1 MSESNQIDMNSLHN
15 TVLRETEN
23 DSLLEIKP
31 NFYQNLSDFIGNLR
45 KQEFDDVENKI
56 KDTMIEMVTE
66 LTSLLIHIRLEKISN
81 SDDFDISYLLDE
93 EKFILD
99 SLDEQNERTEMIL
112 SATINGKSKF
122 LESLAENHKIKKVV
136 IRFLDN
142 VDEIVGADLEKY
154 GPFKAE
160 DIATIPY
167 ENAQALIA
175 KNIATKVRW
184 SIFFKICTYNF
195 IAKNIATKV
204 RWED

>member
-1 MSESNQIDMNSLHN
+1 MSESNQIDINSLHN

-31 NFYQNLSDFIGNLR
+31 NFYRNLSDFIGNLR
-45 KQEFDDVENKI
+45 KQEFDGVENKI
-56 KDTMIEMVTE
+56 KDTMIEMATE
-66 LTSLLIHIRLEKISN
+66 LASLLIHIRLEKFSN
-81 SDDFDISYLLDE
+81 SANFEINHLLDE

-99 SLDEQNERTEMIL
+99 SQEEQNERTEMIL

-136 IRFLDN
+136 IRFLEG
-142 VDEIVGADLEKY
+142 VDEIIGADLEKY

-175 KNIATKVRW
+175 KK
-184 SIFFKICTYNF
+184 
-195 IAKNIATKV
+195 IATKV

>member
-1 MSESNQIDMNSLHN
+1 MSESNQIDINSLHN

-23 DSLLEIKP
+23 DSLLEINP
-31 NFYQNLSDFIGNLR
+31 NFYRFLSDFIGNLR
-45 KQEFDDVENKI
+45 KQEFDGVENKI
-56 KDTMIEMVTE
+56 KDTMIEMASE
-66 LTSLLIHIRLEKISN
+66 LTSLLIHIRLEKIFDSN
-81 SDDFDISYLLDE
+81 DYDIGHLLDE
-93 EKFILD
+93 EKYILD
-99 SLDEQNERTEMIL
+99 SQDEQNERIEMIL

-136 IRFLDN
+136 IRFLSE

-154 GPFKAE
+154 GPFNAE

-175 KNIATKVRW
+175 KKIA
-184 SIFFKICTYNF
+184 I
-195 IAKNIATKV
+195 KV

>member
-1 MSESNQIDMNSLHN
+1 MSELNQIDINSLHN

-23 DSLLEIKP
+23 ENLLEIKP
-31 NFYQNLSDFIGNLR
+31 NFYRNLSDFIGNLK
-45 KQEFDDVENKI
+45 KQEYEGVENKI
-56 KDTMIEMVTE
+56 KDTMIEMASE

-81 SDDFDISYLLDE
+81 SNDLDISYLLDE

-99 SLDEQNERTEMIL
+99 SQEEQNERTEMIL

-184 SIFFKICTYNF
+184 
-195 IAKNIATKV
+195 
-204 RWED
+204 ED

>member
-1 MSESNQIDMNSLHN
+1 MSESNQIDINSLHH
-15 TVLRETEN
+15 TVLQETEN

-31 NFYQNLSDFIGNLR
+31 NFYRNLSDFIGNLR
-45 KQEFDDVENKI
+45 KQEFDGVENKI
-56 KDTMIEMVTE
+56 KDTMIEMATE

-81 SDDFDISYLLDE
+81 SDDYEISHLLDE

-99 SLDEQNERTEMIL
+99 SQEEQNERTEMIL

-122 LESLAENHKIKKVV
+122 LELLAENHKIKKVV
-136 IRFLDN
+136 IRFLSE

-175 KNIATKVRW
+175 KK
-184 SIFFKICTYNF
+184 
-195 IAKNIATKV
+195 IATKV

>member
-1 MSESNQIDMNSLHN
+1 MSESNQIDINSLHN

-31 NFYQNLSDFIGNLR
+31 NFYRNLSDFIGNLR
-45 KQEFDDVENKI
+45 KQEFDGVENKI
-56 KDTMIEMVTE
+56 KDTMIELASE

-81 SDDFDISYLLDE
+81 SDDFEISLLLDE

-99 SLDEQNERTEMIL
+99 SQEEQNERTEMIL

-136 IRFLDN
+136 IRFLSE

-154 GPFKAE
+154 GPFKTE

-184 SIFFKICTYNF
+184 
-195 IAKNIATKV
+195 
-204 RWED
+204 ED

>member
-1 MSESNQIDMNSLHN
+1 MSESDQIDIDSLHR

-31 NFYQNLSDFIGNLR
+31 NFYRSLSDFIGNLR
-45 KQEFDDVENKI
+45 KQEFDGVENKI
-56 KDTMIEMVTE
+56 KDTMIEMATE

-81 SDDFDISYLLDE
+81 SDDYEISHLLDE

-99 SLDEQNERTEMIL
+99 SQEEQNERTEMIL

-122 LESLAENHKIKKVV
+122 LELLAENHKIKKVV
-136 IRFLDN
+136 IRFLSE

-167 ENAQALIA
+167 ENAQALI
-175 KNIATKVRW
+175 TK
-184 SIFFKICTYNF
+184 K
-195 IAKNIATKV
+195 IATKV